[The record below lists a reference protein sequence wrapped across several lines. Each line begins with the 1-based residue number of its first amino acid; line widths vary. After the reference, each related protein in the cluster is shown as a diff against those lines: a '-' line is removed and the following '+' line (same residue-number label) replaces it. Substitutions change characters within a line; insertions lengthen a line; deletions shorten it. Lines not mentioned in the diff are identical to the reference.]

1 MLREF
6 LKSEFVTTALDTGP
20 IAARVSVAAFG
31 ALTAMGISQT
41 ATFSAVADWM
51 NAAASGG

>member
-6 LKSEFVTTALDTGP
+6 LKSEFVTTALDIGP
-20 IAARVSVAAFG
+20 IAARVSVASFG